1 MASELTFGTDFGPDL
16 TRPRPLPYAASLTDQ
31 YPIGVRVD
39 CSLRAGLIPFQSP
52 LLRESLLVSFPP
64 LSDMLKFRGYSP
76 LRRGRRKHPMVT
88 LFVDE
93 RKKEEEFNATSSA

>member
-1 MASELTFGTDFGPDL
+1 
-16 TRPRPLPYAASLTDQ
+16 
-31 YPIGVRVD
+31 VD

-76 LRRGRRKHPMVT
+76 LTRGRQC
-88 LFVDE
+88 L
-93 RKKEEEFNATSSA
+93 SSAGGKVVRELELQQRWLFLYRNCE